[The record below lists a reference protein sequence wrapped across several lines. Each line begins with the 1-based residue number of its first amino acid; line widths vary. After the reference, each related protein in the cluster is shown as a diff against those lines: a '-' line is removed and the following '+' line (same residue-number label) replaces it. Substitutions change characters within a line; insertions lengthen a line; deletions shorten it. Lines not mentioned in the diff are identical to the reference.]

1 MAPIL
6 TSADFP
12 AIRAALDTELDT
24 NSLTDAVIALDIYSG
39 AADQDVLALDPDA
52 ESRIGEDANRI
63 QRAAVFFCAARLA
76 PVVLRILNLSALTRD
91 LRYSKPVF
99 NPEDRANELRGMA
112 VEEIN
117 EVLTP
122 GGLATS
128 MPRQF
133 SSVSGIRGK

>member
-1 MAPIL
+1 MAIL
-6 TSADFP
+6 TSADWP
-12 AIRAALDTELDT
+12 AVRDALDTELDT
-24 NSLTDAVIALDIYSG
+24 NSLLDATIARNIYSG

-52 ESRIGEDANRI
+52 ETRTGEDGNRI
-63 QRAAVFFCAARLA
+63 QRAAIFFCAARLA

-91 LRYSKPVF
+91 LRFSKPVF
-99 NPEDRANELRGMA
+99 DPEERANELRGMA

-117 EVLTP
+117 EVLVP

-133 SSVSGIRGK
+133 SAVSGTRGK

>member
-1 MAPIL
+1 MAL
-6 TSADFP
+6 TSADWP
-12 AIRAALDTELDT
+12 AVRAALDTQLDT
-24 NSLTDAVIALDIYSG
+24 NSLQDVVIALDIFSG

-52 ESRIGEDANRI
+52 ESRTGEDGNRI
-63 QRAAVFFCAARLA
+63 TRAAIFFCAARLA
-76 PVVLRILNLSALTRD
+76 PVVLRLLNVSALTRD
-91 LRYSKPVF
+91 LRYGKPVVD
-99 NPEDRANELRGMA
+99 PDERANELRGMA

-117 EVLTP
+117 EILTP